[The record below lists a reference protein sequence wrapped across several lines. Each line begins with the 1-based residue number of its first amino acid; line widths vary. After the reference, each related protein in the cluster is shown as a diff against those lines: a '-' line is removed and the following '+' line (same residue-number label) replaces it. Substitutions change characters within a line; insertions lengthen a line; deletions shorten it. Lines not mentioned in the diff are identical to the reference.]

1 VLYTTRKF
9 LHHYA
14 SATLIDVLHS
24 PFVFGLYNN
33 CFKTKSN
40 LKLPGFNPASKGY
53 FNQRCETIV
62 AKLKLHFP
70 RHYFTADINSLTTDK
85 PFIFLIENET
95 SLETIQQ
102 KLAVAHND
110 SMVIVKN
117 MYTNSMLTENWQQ
130 LKATQNVTAA
140 IDLFFIGMLFVRKEQ
155 LKQEFRLRLF

>member
-40 LKLPGFNPASKGY
+40 IKLTGFTPASKGY
-53 FNQRCETIV
+53 FNLRCETVV
-62 AKLKLHFP
+62 AKLKLYFP
-70 RHYFTADINSLTTDK
+70 GHYFTTDINSLPTDK
-85 PFIFLIENET
+85 PFIFLIEDET

-102 KLAVAHND
+102 KLTVAHND
-110 SMVIVKN
+110 SIVIVKN
-117 MYTNSMLTENWQQ
+117 MYTNLKHTENWQQ
-130 LKATQNVTAA
+130 LKATQNVTAS
-140 IDLFFIGMLFVRKEQ
+140 INLFFIGMLFVRKEQ